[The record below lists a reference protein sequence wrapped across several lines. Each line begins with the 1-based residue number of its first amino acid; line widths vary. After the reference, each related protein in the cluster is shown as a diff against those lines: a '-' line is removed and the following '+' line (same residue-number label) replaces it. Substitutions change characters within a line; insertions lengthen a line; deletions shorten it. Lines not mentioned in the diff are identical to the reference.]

1 MMRSF
6 SVIDTSKGLTKNARS
21 PYTTNPLIGIIYN
34 NFEYAN
40 PLLGET
46 NAKKS
51 ELWPALTQTFST
63 SVLNKNLYRIF
74 YPTKADLQ
82 LQEGYSNPWQVKYC
96 AL

>member
-6 SVIDTSKGLTKNARS
+6 SVIDTSKGLAKTAR
-21 PYTTNPLIGIIYN
+21 PPFTTNPLIGIIYN

-51 ELWPALTQTFST
+51 ELWPELTQNFSD

-74 YPTKADLQ
+74 YPTQDDMK
-82 LQEGYSNPWQVKYC
+82 LQEGFSNPWQVRFC
-96 AL
+96 RP